1 MAICTS
7 ATMPLFFNVPV
18 RGGTPGKILVLKRN
32 VSRLPALLQ
41 LGLHFISHSWEC
53 PGTLCSLNLKVESV
67 INELQYCSLGS
78 FLARNCSKPF
88 RCTVFPVENSDELPK
103 KIGPVRYYRT
113 SGGTGGLKKKDRSQL
128 VVLRQVLSSCQL
140 VLNKP
145 K

>member
-41 LGLHFISHSWEC
+41 LGLHFSHSWEC

-67 INELQYCSLGS
+67 INELQYC
-78 FLARNCSKPF
+78 
-88 RCTVFPVENSDELPK
+88 TVAGKLPSSELQQTFSMYCIPSRK
-103 KIGPVRYYRT
+103 FGRAPQ
-113 SGGTGGLKKKDRSQL
+113 KDRT
-128 VVLRQVLSSCQL
+128 REVLSNVRRHRRPQEEGQIATCCTATST
-140 VLNKP
+140 VLLSASLK
-145 K
+145 